1 MSARSF
7 SPLSRHIF
15 ASGALL
21 GAAILVG
28 ACAGGSSTSDDPI
41 PGGETGQGGGTG
53 TAGGTAT
60 AGGGGAAGKG
70 AGAGGVAGKG
80 GGSGGAGG
88 KAAAGGTSGG
98 SGGGTGGAAGKAG
111 AGGATAGSGGATA
124 GSGGK
129 STGGAGGGTAG
140 AGGGTAGA
148 GGGTAGAGGGT
159 AGAGGGTAG
168 AGGGTAGAGGAVCGS
183 KELCNGIDDTCDGK
197 IDEGDPES
205 GADCDVPMK
214 LGECKKGTF
223 HCQGGVLK
231 CIGTYTPKAEICN
244 GLDDDCDGTP
254 DNGTF
259 DPSIKPTP
267 GDSCD
272 TGKKGICKPG
282 TQKCQAGMVTCVQDN
297 PALPTESCN
306 GQDDNCDGQ
315 VDEGSPGAGG
325 SCIVEAFKFSAPGS
339 PCAQGVK
346 GCGASGQIECVQ
358 QNFPKAEICNG
369 VDDDC
374 NGQIDGPDTQNLP
387 CNTGLFGVCSV
398 GNETCA
404 GGVKT
409 CTAVTQ
415 PNTATETC
423 DNKDN
428 DCDGTVDE
436 PGSEGSCATK
446 PHVTKFKCL
455 SGGCLIDTCESGWTD
470 LNANGGD
477 GCECAANSH
486 GAVCGAATSL
496 AVGNLGT
503 VSATGVITTGS
514 GEAWISFTF
523 PPSSAGQGF
532 KPKVQ
537 LVDPSGK
544 YTMDAFDSCGAAAG
558 CGNAGDASTNIN
570 LWEQSSTAGK
580 SVGGDTFCGGGRT
593 ACSDATARQQS
604 PKFRVRRK
612 DPGAVVGCDA
622 FTLTATHAQLA

>member
-1 MSARSF
+1 MSVRSF
-7 SPLSRHIF
+7 TPLTRQIF
-15 ASGALL
+15 AGGALLSGAL
-21 GAAILVG
+21 LVG

-41 PGGETGQGGGTG
+41 PGDTGQAGT
-53 TAGGTAT
+53 T
-60 AGGGGAAGKG
+60 
-70 AGAGGVAGKG
+70 
-80 GGSGGAGG
+80 GS
-88 KAAAGGTSGG
+88 S
-98 SGGGTGGAAGKAG
+98 
-111 AGGATAGSGGATA
+111 GSGGATGGTGGKA
-124 GSGGK
+124 SGGSSGKANGGSSGKANGGSSGSTSGGSSGTGGK
-129 STGGAGGGTAG
+129 SGAGGGTAG
-140 AGGGTAGA
+140 SGGSKAGSGGVGGGTAGSGGSKA
-148 GGGTAGAGGGT
+148 GSGGSSTGGTGGSAAGSGGNSGGAAGSGGGS
-159 AGAGGGTAG
+159 
-168 AGGGTAGAGGAVCGS
+168 AGAGGAQCGT

-205 GADCDVPMK
+205 GGDCDVPSK
-214 LGECKKGTF
+214 LGECKKGTL
-223 HCQGGVLK
+223 HCQGGALK

-259 DPSIKPTP
+259 DPTIKPTP

-282 TQKCQAGMVTCVQDN
+282 TQKCQAGAVTCVQDN
-297 PALPTESCN
+297 PALPAESCN

-325 SCIVEAFKFSAPGS
+325 SCIVEAFKFTAPGS

-374 NGQIDGPDTQNLP
+374 NGAIDGPDTQNLP
-387 CNTGLFGVCSV
+387 CNTGLSGVCSV

-415 PNTATETC
+415 PNTSVETC

-428 DCDGTVDE
+428 DCDGQTDE
-436 PGSEGSCATK
+436 LGSEGSCAAK
-446 PHVTKFKCL
+446 PHVSNFKCVA
-455 SGGCLIDTCESGWTD
+455 GGCLINTCDSGYVD
-470 LNANGGD
+470 LNGNGGD
-477 GCECAANSH
+477 GCECQANPNGSS
-486 GAVCGAATSL
+486 CGAATSY

-503 VSATGVITTGS
+503 VSATGVITTGG

-523 PPSSAGQGF
+523 PPSSAGQGY

-544 YTMDAFDSCGAAAG
+544 YTMDSFDTCGTPAV
-558 CGNAGDASTNIN
+558 CGNSGDSSTNIN
-570 LWEQSSTAGK
+570 LWEQGYTAGK
-580 SVGGDTFCGGGRT
+580 SVGGDSFCGGGRA
-593 ACSDATARQQS
+593 ACTDQTGRQTS

-612 DPGAVVGCDA
+612 DPNAPVGCDM
-622 FTLTATHAQLA
+622 FTLTATHSQ